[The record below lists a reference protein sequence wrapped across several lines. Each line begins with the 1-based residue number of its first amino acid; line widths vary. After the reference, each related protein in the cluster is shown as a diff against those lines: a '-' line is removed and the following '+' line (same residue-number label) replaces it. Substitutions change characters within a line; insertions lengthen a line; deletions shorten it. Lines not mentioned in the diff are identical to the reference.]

1 MSVLTSKDDDRSPKE
16 ALPLLNVIVLL
27 CSHLQWGS
35 PQITQVLGWVQK
47 VCQEHIIGTVRY
59 NLSFTVNSAQILWSL
74 RRIHNNV

>member
-27 CSHLQWGS
+27 CSHLQCGS

-47 VCQEHIIGTVRY
+47 VCQEHIIGTVQY
-59 NLSFTVNSAQILWSL
+59 NTSLLRSTVHRFLSPL
-74 RRIHNNV
+74 R

>member
-59 NLSFTVNSAQILWSL
+59 NLSFMVSCT
-74 RRIHNNV
+74 